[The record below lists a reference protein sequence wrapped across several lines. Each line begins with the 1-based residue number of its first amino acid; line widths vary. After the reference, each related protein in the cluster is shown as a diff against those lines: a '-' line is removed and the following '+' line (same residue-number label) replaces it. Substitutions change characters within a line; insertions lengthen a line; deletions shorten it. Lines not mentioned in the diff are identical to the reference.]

1 MKNTKHNDEAVSPV
15 IGVILMV
22 AITVILA
29 AVIAAFVFGLVGT
42 MQTTKV
48 VAINAKQVNATA
60 INVMNMG
67 GQDVG
72 ALTTITVSGDVVGG
86 TVGIA
91 VGSRADFALSAG
103 AGRKNIIVVGR
114 FGDGSEQVLLDST
127 FTRT

>member
-1 MKNTKHNDEAVSPV
+1 
-15 IGVILMV
+15 
-22 AITVILA
+22 
-29 AVIAAFVFGLVGT
+29 

-48 VAINAKQVNATA
+48 VAINAKQVNSTA
-60 INVMNMG
+60 ISVMNMG

-86 TVGIA
+86 TVGND

-103 AGRKNIIVVGR
+103 AGRKNIIVIGK
-114 FGDGSEQVLLDST
+114 FADGSEQVLLDST